1 MPKPHARRPPSSLER
16 EVIGAVVILYLLI
29 SGALLAIHYLQPG
42 GRETTTSSTSPSHES
57 ISPTPPGKTA
67 PSK

>member
-1 MPKPHARRPPSSLER
+1 MPKPHVRRPPSSLER

-42 GRETTTSSTSPSHES
+42 GTGTTTSSTSPSHENVS
-57 ISPTPPGKTA
+57 SNPPRKTA

>member
-1 MPKPHARRPPSSLER
+1 MPRPRVKRPSSSLER

-29 SGALLAIHYLQPG
+29 SGAMFAIHSLQPA
-42 GRETTTSSTSPSHES
+42 GRETKSSSTSPSHES
-57 ISPTPPGKTA
+57 LSTNRPEGSA